1 MISKANMEAGGGIA
15 LYTTT
20 NPSHYALLIDYA
32 LMYFAKPKHMRY
44 QSAAVVAA
52 ACIND
57 TQYCTRAREHD
68 GERWTR

>member
-1 MISKANMEAGGGIA
+1 MEAGDGIA
-15 LYTTT
+15 LYTST

-52 ACIND
+52 AAACIND
-57 TQYCTRAREHD
+57 TQYCTRARKHD
-68 GERWTR
+68 GER